1 MLSKAIFSKR
11 RGLHRNL
18 SKMNLNARVHKLVK
32 KRNLHLTKYMELDR
46 EIDRLN
52 EEIVRKNLTRD
63 LKIKRVQE

>member
-1 MLSKAIFSKR
+1 MLSKAIFNKR

-32 KRNLHLTKYMELDR
+32 KRNLHLTKYMEIDR

-52 EEIVRKNLTRD
+52 E
-63 LKIKRVQE
+63 